1 MGLIIAYL
9 LGTALSEIPIF
20 GVVLM
25 VLLYIILGYV
35 GMRVMVKK
43 KNDVIRIFDK
53 FKRNRVDDK
62 KDLEDEYSDLR
73 SVKWVGEDKNTSKY
87 YKNARL
93 LINTSEYEGISNT
106 ILEAQ
111 SYGIPVVASNVGGNK
126 DLISNYKNGILFERD
141 SSDVIKTICE
151 IYFNEKKILDM
162 KSNSLEY
169 IKNHYI
175 ENIIGKYIKQF
186 N

>member
-1 MGLIIAYL
+1 MQKAGVD
-9 LGTALSEIPIF
+9 IPLVI
-20 GVVLM
+20 
-25 VLLYIILGYV
+25 V
-35 GMRVMVKK
+35 GDGSLKK
-43 KNDVIRIFDK
+43 E
-53 FKRNRVDDK
+53 
-62 KDLEDEYSDLR
+62 LEDEYSDLR
-73 SVKWVGEDKNTSKY
+73 SVKWIGEDKNTSKY

-111 SYGIPVVASNVGGNK
+111 SYGIPVIASNVGGNK

-141 SSDVIKTICE
+141 PNDVINTICE
-151 IYFNEKKILDM
+151 IYFNEKRILDM